1 MHFLSGSKEIILD
14 CFKSPLA
21 RSPLSIYFLVL
32 KVKLKSLIFKF
43 AFSFW
48 SSFFAVLFF
57 WLKTFSEID
66 YTNIVSSPMQWCERT
81 INGQQKYTFKARGNL
96 RQTPLNTLIH
106 KKRNRGIVGVTF
118 NSSSEFGFK
127 DWSSSKYQNPIPW
140 SNNWNWISK
149 ERKHFCLF
157 SFQNLLIN
165 LIDLWNFAAILT
177 LWKDLL

>member
-1 MHFLSGSKEIILD
+1 MPFHSDLVFCRFILLAKDIFWDWLYQHRQLPNAMVWKDYQRSAKIHIQSK
-14 CFKSPLA
+14 
-21 RSPLSIYFLVL
+21 
-32 KVKLKSLIFKF
+32 
-43 AFSFW
+43 
-48 SSFFAVLFF
+48 
-57 WLKTFSEID
+57 
-66 YTNIVSSPMQWCERT
+66 
-81 INGQQKYTFKARGNL
+81 GNL

-106 KKRNRGIVGVTF
+106 KKRNRGFVGVTF
-118 NSSSEFGFK
+118 NSSPEFGFK